1 MLIIVTIGTEVFPV
15 TAIGRV
21 VVMVAVPVMDGQQVQ
36 IFTPLPST
44 TSALMY
50 WTEINPITGRKIY
63 VEKDLAK
70 KQRQKDIV
78 VGKTIK

>member
-1 MLIIVTIGTEVFPV
+1 
-15 TAIGRV
+15 
-21 VVMVAVPVMDGQQVQ
+21 VQ